1 MTRPGVQNAGTGMNT
16 KSNAKSE
23 ESRFTAAPG
32 GFCDVVGFSPGLV
45 WMLVDSQLLCP
56 CGCRQGCTEVQRANP
71 NLLCFHQ
78 PSNVGWEIPGWHQ
91 YVRTEEFSEA
101 SYSDYLDDETG
112 RRDKVRFIGDSPDA
126 LELVLLNGES
136 KAGTVMPTLQT

>member
-1 MTRPGVQNAGTGMNT
+1 MTRPGVQNTGTGMNT

-45 WMLVDSQLLCP
+45 WMLVDSRSALVAVGRDALRFKGQTP
-56 CGCRQGCTEVQRANP
+56 VF
-71 NLLCFHQ
+71 CFHQ
-78 PSNVGWEIPGWHQ
+78 PSNVGREILGWHQ

-112 RRDKVRFIGDSPDA
+112 QGDKVRFIGDSPDA
-126 LELVLLNGES
+126 LELVLLSGHCHVHF
-136 KAGTVMPTLQT
+136 TDLDC